1 MEIFNPINT
10 SSSNHQ
16 FNKRRIYNMQKELDK
31 INNIFKKNII
41 NYNKKNLNTKDKL
54 VFINSY
60 NKSNNK
66 TKPYFLDEILDKI
79 NIFDSKLKETS
90 HFYILFEKVKNN
102 FNERLSYTKIK
113 DKHSIESYA
122 DLTEL
127 NSFSKVISDIA
138 DNIDYSLC
146 NSIFKKITLI
156 KSDMSLFVD
165 MLDIKDNID
174 DDIKDNI
181 KDNIDDNIKDNIND
195 NIKDNINDDSEE
207 DDSEEE
213 DFFM

>member
-1 MEIFNPINT
+1 MEIFNPVNT

-41 NYNKKNLNTKDKL
+41 NYNKTNLNTRNKL

-90 HFYILFEKVKNN
+90 HFYILFEKVKYN
-102 FNERLSYTKIK
+102 FNERLSFTKIK
-113 DKHSIESYA
+113 DKHSIESYT
-122 DLTEL
+122 DLTKL

-146 NSIFKKITLI
+146 DSIFKKITLI
-156 KSDMSLFVD
+156 KSDMSLFAD
-165 MLDIKDNID
+165 MLNT
-174 DDIKDNI
+174 DNI
-181 KDNIDDNIKDNIND
+181 KDDDSKEDD
-195 NIKDNINDDSEE
+195 SKEDDSKEDDSKEDDSEE
-207 DDSEEE
+207 DDSEED